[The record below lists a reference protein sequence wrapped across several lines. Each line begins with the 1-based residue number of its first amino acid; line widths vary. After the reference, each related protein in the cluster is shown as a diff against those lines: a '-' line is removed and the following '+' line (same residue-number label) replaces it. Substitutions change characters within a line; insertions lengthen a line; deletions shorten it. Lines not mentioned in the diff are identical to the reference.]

1 MMDKETLARYWM
13 WDGAS
18 RGKLK
23 ERRDAFVDTQHR
35 VMEDERLSGAWAA
48 YSDDYVW
55 SSWRRGN
62 CGDRSGRIAVESE
75 PLLHVVHT
83 LAAAHPQKRIVAL
96 NPGSAT
102 HPGGDVHIGY
112 EGEEEAFCLCSNL
125 YSTLATET
133 SWRKFYMK
141 HLGSGTR
148 GVRNTDPDAAND
160 WICSQNITIFKE
172 MCDGVPRLLP
182 ENAWRKVDVITCAP
196 PDFHDYWLMH
206 GGDSALNRAMLYSLH
221 LLRGRNIFEVAADRE
236 MWSGHGSDRKEPDIL
251 VLPAFGCDHRKN
263 PPDVVAEAYA
273 ELLKHYAG
281 YFETVVFA
289 ADEHSTVFRE
299 VLEKKGLVLHVLD
312 EMQGVR
318 RERQAPELELWEDTL
333 EHGLE
338 EQIDSKLSDHANG
351 VSCEDNRTFTDIT
364 FSLLAIGGSIE
375 ALVNTKGSYAAG
387 IFDDGVSFIAEIIY
401 WQKGETQDFGYQRI
415 EKEFMMVYM
424 RPIGAYEQPWKKA
437 DDEKERLVVPMIP
450 SREILEERAFVSNM
464 KLSEISEDM
473 YKFESYVRYIAGQG
487 IVESPLSRYRGALQY
502 MTDPWG
508 ESIVC
513 VMIALR
519 DGEEFYAYPYLG
531 ILDFINW
538 RDEEREKRA
547 ESGKK

>member
-1 MMDKETLARYWM
+1 MMDENLAEDLSCEQFFRL
-13 WDGAS
+13 
-18 RGKLK
+18 KLQK
-23 ERRDAFVDTQHR
+23 CRDAFMDTQHR
-35 VMEDERLSGAWAA
+35 SMEDERLSGAWAA

-62 CGDRSGRIAVESE
+62 CGDRPGRIAVESE

-83 LAAAHPQKRIVAL
+83 LAAAHPKKRIVAL

-148 GVRNTDPDAAND
+148 GVRNTDPAAAND

-196 PDFHDYWLMH
+196 PDFDDYWLLH

-318 RERQAPELELWEDTL
+318 REMQAPEGDLWEDTL
-333 EHGLE
+333 EHDLE
-338 EQIDSKLSDHANG
+338 EKIDSKLSDHANG
-351 VSCEDNRTFTDIT
+351 VSCEDNCTFTDIT

-401 WQKGETQDFGYQRI
+401 LQKGETQDFRYQRI

-531 ILDFINW
+531 IFDFIIW
-538 RDEEREKRA
+538 REEEREKRA

>member
-1 MMDKETLARYWM
+1 MMDENLAEDLSWEQFFRL
-13 WDGAS
+13 
-18 RGKLK
+18 KLQK
-23 ERRDAFVDTQHR
+23 CRDAFMDTQHR

-299 VLEKKGLVLHVLD
+299 VLE
-312 EMQGVR
+312 
-318 RERQAPELELWEDTL
+318 
-333 EHGLE
+333 
-338 EQIDSKLSDHANG
+338 
-351 VSCEDNRTFTDIT
+351 
-364 FSLLAIGGSIE
+364 
-375 ALVNTKGSYAAG
+375 
-387 IFDDGVSFIAEIIY
+387 
-401 WQKGETQDFGYQRI
+401 
-415 EKEFMMVYM
+415 
-424 RPIGAYEQPWKKA
+424 
-437 DDEKERLVVPMIP
+437 
-450 SREILEERAFVSNM
+450 
-464 KLSEISEDM
+464 
-473 YKFESYVRYIAGQG
+473 
-487 IVESPLSRYRGALQY
+487 
-502 MTDPWG
+502 
-508 ESIVC
+508 
-513 VMIALR
+513 
-519 DGEEFYAYPYLG
+519 
-531 ILDFINW
+531 
-538 RDEEREKRA
+538 
-547 ESGKK
+547 